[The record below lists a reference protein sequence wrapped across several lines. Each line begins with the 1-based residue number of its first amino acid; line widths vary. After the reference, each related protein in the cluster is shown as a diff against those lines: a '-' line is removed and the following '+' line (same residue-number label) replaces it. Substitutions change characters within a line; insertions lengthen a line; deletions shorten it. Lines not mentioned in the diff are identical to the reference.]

1 MTTRK
6 LPFTQRHNARPTVRR
21 QHRSL
26 TLSSLP
32 RDHCLTRSITVT
44 QTVLRTPHKRANQHT
59 HTHAR
64 RLVRTP
70 QRVRHVE
77 RKIKF
82 IKLHHVARVRPMRM
96 PPSHACFLHTRRHAH
111 APSREGPR
119 SPPCRSSAEV
129 GRGVY
134 LKAWGKRIGT
144 RSVLILSKSMKQ
156 HAWRKIR
163 HGAPAHKPATPR
175 SLMTVLMPCE

>member
-1 MTTRK
+1 MDD
-6 LPFTQRHNARPTVRR
+6 TQAAFYATAQCTPDRSSTASFAHALITPA
-21 QHRSL
+21 RSL
-26 TLSSLP
+26 SHAEH
-32 RDHCLTRSITVT
+32 HC
-44 QTVLRTPHKRANQHT
+44 HT
-59 HTHAR
+59 NRPPSTAQARKPTHA
-64 RLVRTP
+64 
-70 QRVRHVE
+70 
-77 RKIKF
+77 
-82 IKLHHVARVRPMRM
+82 
-96 PPSHACFLHTRRHAH
+96 HTRETACAH
-111 APSREGPR
+111 ATESKACGEKDQVYQAPPRGSSTADAHASIACLFPPHPTPRPRPFEGR
-119 SPPCRSSAEV
+119 SAIARSSAEV

>member
-1 MTTRK
+1 M
-6 LPFTQRHNARPTVRR
+6 HARPFVDSIVRSR
-21 QHRSL
+21 SHHSRDRSL
-26 TLSSLP
+26 SHAEH
-32 RDHCLTRSITVT
+32 HC
-44 QTVLRTPHKRANQHT
+44 HT
-59 HTHAR
+59 NRPPSTAQARKPTHAHTR
-64 RLVRTP
+64 ETACA
-70 QRVRHVE
+70 HATESKACGE